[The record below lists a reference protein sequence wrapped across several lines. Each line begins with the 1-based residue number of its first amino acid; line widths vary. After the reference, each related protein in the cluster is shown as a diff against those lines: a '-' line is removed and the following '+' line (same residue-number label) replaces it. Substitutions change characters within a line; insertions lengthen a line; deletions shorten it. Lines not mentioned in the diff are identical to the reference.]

1 MEELFLKY
9 GSLFYLI
16 LLLGSFVEGE
26 SIVLTAG
33 YFSYK
38 GYLSLPLIILI
49 SFLGTLFAD
58 QLLFFVGRWYGPSLL
73 ERRPKLKE
81 TSKRVFDL
89 LHKYHTWYILGFRF
103 VYGVRVASPLV
114 IGAAG
119 ISVKR
124 FVILNFVAAIIWSVL
139 SCLAGYLLGYFFADK
154 IEVVIHKAIQFQKFT
169 IGVIVLVIL
178 GLSLFF
184 YWRRK
189 QKEKDS
195 QEVDW
200 PNLL

>member
-1 MEELFLKY
+1 MEELFIKY
-9 GSLFYLI
+9 GAWFYLV

-26 SIVLTAG
+26 SVVLTAG
-33 YFSYK
+33 FFAYK

-49 SFLGTLFAD
+49 SFSGTLFAD
-58 QLLFFVGRWYGPSLL
+58 QLLFFIGRWYGPGLL

-81 TSKRVFDL
+81 TSKRVFEL

-119 ISVKR
+119 ISVQR
-124 FVILNFVAAIIWSVL
+124 FVILNFIAAIIWSVL
-139 SCLAGYLLGYFFADK
+139 SCLAGYVLGYFFADQ
-154 IEVVIHKAIQFQKFT
+154 IEIVIQKAIKFQKIT
-169 IGVIVLVIL
+169 IGIIVLIIAGV
-178 GLSLFF
+178 SLYY

-189 QKEKDS
+189 KKEQQNGDDS
-195 QEVDW
+195 KEVD
-200 PNLL
+200 

>member
-26 SIVLTAG
+26 SVVLTAG
-33 YFSYK
+33 FFAYK
-38 GYLSLPLIILI
+38 GYLSLPLIILV

-58 QLLFFVGRWYGPSLL
+58 QLLFFIGRWYGPGLL

-81 TSKRVFDL
+81 TSKRVFVL

-103 VYGVRVASPLV
+103 VYGVRIASPLV

-119 ISVKR
+119 ITVQR
-124 FVILNFVAAIIWSVL
+124 FVILNFIAAIIWSVL
-139 SCLAGYLLGYFFADK
+139 SCLAGYLLGYFFASK
-154 IEVVIHKAIQFQKFT
+154 IEIVIHKAIQFQKIT
-169 IGVIVLVIL
+169 VGVIVLAIVVSS
-178 GLSLFF
+178 LSI
-184 YWRRK
+184 YWRKKKRER
-189 QKEKDS
+189 QKENDS
-195 QEVDW
+195 QEVD
-200 PNLL
+200 

>member
-1 MEELFLKY
+1 MEEIFFKY
-9 GSLFYLI
+9 GSFFYLI

-26 SIVLTAG
+26 SVVLTAG
-33 YFSYK
+33 FFAYK

-58 QLLFFVGRWYGPSLL
+58 QLLFFIGRWYGPGLL

-81 TSKRVFDL
+81 TSKRVFEL

-124 FVILNFVAAIIWSVL
+124 FVILNFIAAIIWSVL
-139 SCLAGYLLGYFFADK
+139 SCLAGYILGYFFADQ
-154 IEVVIHKAIQFQKFT
+154 IEVVMHKAIQFQKIT
-169 IGVIVLVIL
+169 IGIIIL
-178 GLSLFF
+178 AIAGISFF
-184 YWRRK
+184 IYWRKKRK
-189 QKEKDS
+189 ERQNAIDTK
-195 QEVDW
+195 EVD
-200 PNLL
+200 